1 MAGDQT
7 GKCFAVCACVCVNVS
22 SVCAQ
27 IYVNGA
33 ARTDKFSTFGLPKTP
48 LSMDFSYSARAFLN
62 SAALIVLTFLVA
74 ACTEESKPASPEAK
88 LAFSRVI
95 PKPVS
100 ANTTGTT
107 FQITKNTTIVADS
120 SAELRDVANYLA
132 EDLKTITGLSPKV
145 TSETEEGAIVLAL
158 GGPSSLGNEGYEL
171 QIDEKQVKIT
181 ANKPAGVFYGIQT
194 LRQMIADK
202 DDKASRN
209 EWDIATGSVTD
220 HPEYAWRGSMLDV
233 ARHFFSVEDVKRYID
248 LLSYYKMNIL
258 HLHLSDDQGW
268 RIEIKSWPNLTAI
281 GGQSQVGG
289 GKGGFYTQEQ
299 YKDIVAY
306 AQSRFITIVPE
317 IDLPGHTNA
326 ALVSYPDELLP
337 GAPIRLEAGEKR
349 RPVAGQPHIGTEV
362 GFSTLTLKKETTFKF
377 VNDVIREIAS
387 ITPGPYFHVG
397 GDEAQVTKKADYI
410 QFVNRFKEI
419 VNANGKIMIGWEE
432 IAQADLDSTV
442 LTQFWHSREYAKMAA
457 EKGSRIIFSPST
469 KVYLDMQ
476 YDSTS
481 RIGLHWAAYI
491 EVDSSYMWDP
501 AKLVPGITRE
511 QIMGVEAPLWTETVV
526 TMDDIEYLVF
536 PRMPGVAEIGWT
548 PSSARNWDE
557 YKVRLSQ
564 HAQQWKSMGIDF
576 YRSPKVEWPNEAPP
590 Q

>member
-1 MAGDQT
+1 MLFSHFVRT
-7 GKCFAVCACVCVNVS
+7 CFHCA
-22 SVCAQ
+22 
-27 IYVNGA
+27 
-33 ARTDKFSTFGLPKTP
+33 
-48 LSMDFSYSARAFLN
+48 AFIL
-62 SAALIVLTFLVA
+62 LVILVA
-74 ACTEESKPASPEAK
+74 ACDNSKPTSPEAK
-88 LAFSRVI
+88 LAFERVI

-100 ANTTGTT
+100 ANATGKT
-107 FQITKNTTIVADS
+107 FFITKNTAIVADS
-120 SAELRDVANYLA
+120 SGELRDVANYLA
-132 EDLKTITGLSPKV
+132 ESLKTITGLSL
-145 TSETEEGAIVLAL
+145 SEASKEQEGAILLSL
-158 GGPSSLGNEGYEL
+158 GGSSSLGEEGYEL
-171 QIDEKQVKIT
+171 QINEKQLKIT
-181 ANKPAGVFYGIQT
+181 ANKPAGVFHGIQT
-194 LRQMIADK
+194 LRQIIADK
-202 DDKASRN
+202 DDKASRD
-209 EWDIATGSVTD
+209 EWEIATGTITD

-248 LLSYYKMNIL
+248 LLSYYKINIL

-337 GAPIRLEAGEKR
+337 PTPIKLEPGQK

-362 GFSTLTLKKETTFKF
+362 GFSTLTFKKEATTFKF
-377 VNDVIREIAS
+377 VNDVISEISA

-397 GDEAQVTKKADYI
+397 GDEAQVTKKEDYI
-410 QFVNRFKEI
+410 AFVNRFKQI

-432 IAQADLDSTV
+432 IAQADLDSTAIA
-442 LTQFWHSREYAKMAA
+442 QFWHSRDYAKMAA
-457 EKGSRIIFSPST
+457 EKGAKIIFSPST

-491 EVDSSYMWDP
+491 EVDSSYQWDP
-501 AKLVPGITRE
+501 AKLVPGIGRE
-511 QIMGVEAPLWTETVV
+511 SIMGVEAPLWTETVV
-526 TMDDIEYLVF
+526 TMEDIEYLVF
-536 PRMPGVAEIGWT
+536 PRLPGIAEVGWT
-548 PSSARNWDE
+548 PSSSRNWDE
-557 YKVRLSQ
+557 YKVRLAN
-564 HAQQWKSMGIDF
+564 HAKPFKAMGIDF
-576 YRSPKVEWPNEAPP
+576 YRSTKVPWADEANAEAKR
-590 Q
+590 

>member
-1 MAGDQT
+1 MRLLNL
-7 GKCFAVCACVCVNVS
+7 K
-22 SVCAQ
+22 
-27 IYVNGA
+27 Y
-33 ARTDKFSTFGLPKTP
+33 
-48 LSMDFSYSARAFLN
+48 LN
-62 SAALIVLTFLVA
+62 SAAIIALTFLLA
-74 ACTEESKPASPEAK
+74 ACNTSTPTSREAK

-95 PKPVS
+95 PRPIS
-100 ANTTGTT
+100 ANATGKT
-107 FQITKNTTIVADS
+107 FLVTKNTTIVADP
-120 SAELRDVANYLA
+120 ELRDVANYLV
-132 EDLKTITGLSPKV
+132 ENLKTIMGLSLNIVSK
-145 TSETEEGAIVLAL
+145 EEEGAIVLAL
-158 GGPSSLGNEGYEL
+158 GGASSLGDEGYEL
-171 QIDEKQVKIT
+171 QIEEKQIRII

-194 LRQMIADK
+194 LRQIIADK
-202 DDKASRN
+202 DDNASRN
-209 EWDIATGSVTD
+209 EWEIATGTITD
-220 HPEYAWRGSMLDV
+220 YPEYAWRGSMLDV

-248 LLSYYKMNIL
+248 LLSYYKINIL

-317 IDLPGHTNA
+317 IDLPGHINA

-337 GAPIRLEAGEKR
+337 GTPIKVEPGEKP
-349 RPVAGQPHIGTEV
+349 RPVAGQPYTGTEV
-362 GFSTLTLKKETTFKF
+362 GFSTLTLKKESTFKF

-410 QFVNRFKEI
+410 EFINRFKEI

-442 LTQFWHSREYAKMAA
+442 IAQFWHSRDYAKMAA
-457 EKGSRIIFSPST
+457 AKGARLIFSPST

-491 EVDSSYMWDP
+491 EVDSSYQWDP
-501 AKLVPGITRE
+501 AKLVPGIERE

-536 PRMPGVAEIGWT
+536 PRLPGVAEIGWT
-548 PSSARNWDE
+548 PASSRNWDD
-557 YKVRLSQ
+557 YRVRLSN
-564 HAQQWKSMGIDF
+564 HAKLWKAMEIDF
-576 YRSPKVEWPNEAPP
+576 YRSSKVEWVD
-590 Q
+590 

>member
-1 MAGDQT
+1 MHFSQM
-7 GKCFAVCACVCVNVS
+7 VRVYLNCA
-22 SVCAQ
+22 
-27 IYVNGA
+27 
-33 ARTDKFSTFGLPKTP
+33 
-48 LSMDFSYSARAFLN
+48 AFV
-62 SAALIVLTFLVA
+62 ILTFLIA
-74 ACTEESKPASPEAK
+74 ACNDSKPTSPEAK
-88 LAFSRVI
+88 LAFGRVI

-100 ANTTGTT
+100 ANAIGKT
-107 FQITKNTTIVADS
+107 FLITENTTIVADS
-120 SAELRDVANYLA
+120 SSTEMRHVANYLA
-132 EDLKTITGLSPKV
+132 ENLKTITGLSV
-145 TSETEEGAIVLAL
+145 NLASTAGSGAILL
-158 GGPSSLGNEGYEL
+158 TLQGGSSSLGDEGYEL
-171 QIDEKQVKIT
+171 QIDENQVKVI

-194 LRQMIADK
+194 LRQIIADR

-209 EWDIATGSVTD
+209 QWEVATGTITD

-233 ARHFFSVEDVKRYID
+233 ARHFFPVEDVKRYID
-248 LLSYYKMNIL
+248 LLSYYKINIL

-299 YKDIVAY
+299 YKEIVAY

-326 ALVSYPDELLP
+326 ALVSYSSELLP
-337 GAPIRLEAGEKR
+337 GPPIKLEPGAKP
-349 RPVAGQPHIGTEV
+349 RPVAGQPHTGIEV
-362 GFSTLTLKKETTFKF
+362 GFSTLSLKKESTFKF
-377 VNDVIREIAS
+377 VNDVIREIAA

-397 GDEAQVTKKADYI
+397 GDEAAVTKKPDYI
-410 QFVNRFKEI
+410 VFVNRFKEI

-442 LTQFWHSREYAKMAA
+442 ITQFWHSHNYAKMAA
-457 EKGSRIIFSPST
+457 EKGSRILFSPST

-481 RIGLHWAAYI
+481 RIGLNWAAYI
-491 EVDSSYMWDP
+491 EVDSSYQWDP
-501 AKLVPGITRE
+501 AKLVPGIERE

-536 PRMPGVAEIGWT
+536 PRMPGIAEIGWT
-548 PSSARNWDE
+548 PASSRNWDD
-557 YKVRLSQ
+557 YKVRLSN
-564 HAQQWKSMGIDF
+564 HAKLWKAMGIDF
-576 YRSPKVEWPNEAPP
+576 YRSPKIDWADEARP
-590 Q
+590 